1 MQNVVYNSH
10 GNEYN
15 EESGIIIQKL
25 GMALAIHNDRTDEID
40 VIHSR
45 DVLRVGVSTKEADE
59 MKLIDNTNN
68 GMGDNSEG
76 NISEQNKLSSIK
88 MFTTSGR
95 FKIDL
100 KNKRAWKK
108 WLTRSKPDKRAS
120 SWTWYD
126 KIFSEHMLRYVL
138 TTPMLE
144 DFEAH
149 REFTH
154 ASKRNA

>member
-25 GMALAIHNDRTDEID
+25 GMALAIHNDRTDDID

-68 GMGDNSEG
+68 EMKDDSEG
-76 NISEQNKLSSIK
+76 NYFQSKISSRVLRCSPHPAGLKL
-88 MFTTSGR
+88 T
-95 FKIDL
+95 
-100 KNKRAWKK
+100 
-108 WLTRSKPDKRAS
+108 
-120 SWTWYD
+120 
-126 KIFSEHMLRYVL
+126 
-138 TTPMLE
+138 
-144 DFEAH
+144 
-149 REFTH
+149 
-154 ASKRNA
+154 